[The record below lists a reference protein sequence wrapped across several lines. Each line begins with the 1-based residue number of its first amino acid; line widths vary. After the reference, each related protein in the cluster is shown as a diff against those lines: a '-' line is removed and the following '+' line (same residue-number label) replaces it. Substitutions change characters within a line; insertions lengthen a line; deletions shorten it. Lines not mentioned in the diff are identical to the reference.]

1 MKFNLCQL
9 YGLVLSFFSIMSVS
23 KELIQQKNSEHFVHL
38 YNTLQYADKWALQC
52 SGLCLWVLY
61 GSRNFRNLMLWDPTI
76 ILLKRRGLYLSC
88 VFVHAYS
95 VTSDSETMDYNPP
108 GSSVC
113 GIFQARI
120 VEWVAIAFSRVSSQL
135 RDHILVLTKVSLLQT
150 HHSLIWL
157 KSYT

>member
-9 YGLVLSFFSIMSVS
+9 YGLVLSFFSIVSVS

-95 VTSDSETMDYNPP
+95 VMSDSETLWTIIHQAPL
-108 GSSVC
+108 SV
-113 GIFQARI
+113 
-120 VEWVAIAFSRVSSQL
+120 EFSRQEQWSGLPLHSPGYL
-135 RDHILVLTKVSLLQT
+135 RNSGI
-150 HHSLIWL
+150 IFW
-157 KSYT
+157 Y